1 MPILRTSYKKI
12 TSVQFNWCL
21 RIKILPYTPTT
32 VTIFSTASDSTNKVK
47 KERAILLTLFPTLYS
62 SIVSSWPISY
72 KYKTFSFTLTRLID
86 SIAIV

>member
-12 TSVQFNWCL
+12 TSVQFNWYL
-21 RIKILPYTPTT
+21 RIKILPYTPRT